1 MNRWHRQNGMTAI
14 GWLLVLG
21 LIAFFTL
28 ITLRIL
34 PFYLEYAKVA
44 SALES
49 LQNEPGITGKTKQ
62 EIVRMV
68 QKRFE
73 VNDVM
78 NVSAKELNVKKDKGI
93 LTVSIEYERREHL
106 ISNID
111 VVGKFD
117 KKVEVVAN

>member
-28 ITLRIL
+28 ITLRL
-34 PFYLEYAKVA
+34 VPFYLEFAKVA

-49 LQNEPGITGKTKQ
+49 LENEPGLTSKTKA
-62 EIVRMV
+62 EIVKLVR
-68 QKRFE
+68 KRFD

-78 NVSAKELNVKKDKGI
+78 NVSAKELKVKKDKGI
-93 LTVSIEYERREHL
+93 LTVSIDYERREHL

-111 VVGKFD
+111 VVAKFD
-117 KKVEVVAN
+117 KKIEVVAH